1 MASINAVTIGEYP
14 ATFLK
19 EFSDP
24 EKFMKTYKVP
34 PMFLRAMADA
44 YDMPGE
50 PQMKIHTTEGK
61 RMWVQFDS
69 PAGHVVVALNDDGQL
84 CGNTRTASGT
94 FLKLNFVEDPLV
106 CKAAWLLILYSFESS
121 GAAKEMLHTCC
132 RDAIGFLHDEVSKKT
147 WEELERKWN
156 ADPSWKQQFAGFVF
170 DLYTYARGFVSAD
183 RFGKIPATGL
193 LQNLPRGK
201 QESFFTPFAEA
212 KAEAKL
218 KEEGLPVAA
227 EDYNLAAKMK
237 FTFTE
242 EEQAR
247 IPKKEDWF
255 VMPDEG
261 YEIMDEI
268 NNSMAFRNYW
278 LIGKAGTGKTELA
291 KQIAAWLG
299 LPYVFVNCGSGFDDA
314 KIRGQFIPNPDAGA
328 PADPELV
335 AYVNALTDIDL
346 ELKADEIAKRIGA
359 KSSSPKA
366 LMIRCAEIISS
377 DSSKGPEFMW
387 QDSPIVYA
395 YSRPCVCEIQ
405 EADCIRDPGVLTN
418 FNSILECGDN
428 KFIQLDN
435 GKILRKN
442 PYCIYIFTSNMQYEG
457 CRMINNAV
465 FDRLDPYRLE
475 LPDAKT
481 RAARITKK
489 TGFADKKALKTMVSV
504 VDKIDNYMTENG
516 LMTGVC
522 GMRSLEH
529 WAEAL
534 MIWQRR
540 HPGEA
545 IPSKVLRDTGA
556 RKVLAKTAQPEDELN
571 EIKKIWFGLF
581 PDEG

>member
-1 MASINAVTIGEYP
+1 MASISSVNIGTYP
-14 ATFLK
+14 AAFLEDFMK
-19 EFSDP
+19 P
-24 EKFMKTYKVP
+24 EKFSKTFRVP
-34 PMFLRAMADA
+34 PMFLSAVADA
-44 YDMPGE
+44 YDMAGE
-50 PQMKIHTTEGK
+50 VQMQIRSADDPK
-61 RMWVQFDS
+61 RTWVRFDM
-69 PAGHVVVALNDDGQL
+69 ADGQVAVALDGTGAV
-84 CGNTRTASGT
+84 CGNVRNETGT
-94 FLKLNFVEDPLV
+94 FLKASYLEHSLI
-106 CKAAWLLILYSFESS
+106 CKAVWLLMLYSLDEKTPAKIREFLREEIS
-121 GAAKEMLHTCC
+121 G
-132 RDAIGFLHDEVSKKT
+132 KT
-147 WEELERKWN
+147 WSELESKWKSD
-156 ADPSWKQQFAGFVF
+156 AAWQKQFAEIIFDLHAFVLGFVNAK
-170 DLYTYARGFVSAD
+170 T
-183 RFGKIPATGL
+183 FGNIPATGFL
-193 LQNLPRGK
+193 RGLPRDC
-201 QESFFTPFAEA
+201 QESFFTPIEEV
-212 KAEAKL
+212 KAAAVR
-218 KEEGLPVAA
+218 KEKDLPADA
-227 EDYNLAAKMK
+227 EDYNLAAKVGLK
-237 FTFTE
+237 FTAD
-242 EEQAR
+242 EQAK
-247 IPKKEDWF
+247 IPKKEKWF

-268 NNSMAFRNYW
+268 INSMSLRNYW

-291 KQIAAWLG
+291 KQIAAYLG

-314 KIRGQFIPNPDAGA
+314 KIRGQFIPNPDAGT
-328 PADPELV
+328 PANPELV
-335 AYVNALTDIDL
+335 AYINSLSDMDF
-346 ELKADEIAKRIGA
+346 EFKADEIAAKIGA
-359 KSSSPKA
+359 KSSSQMDLIK
-366 LMIRCAEIISS
+366 RCAEIMSS
-377 DSSKGPEFMW
+377 ASSKGPEFIW

-418 FNSILECGDN
+418 FNSILECGEN

-475 LPDAKT
+475 LPSAKV
-481 RAARITKK
+481 RATRITKK

-534 MIWQRR
+534 MIWQKR
-540 HPGEA
+540 HPGEE
-545 IPSKVLRDTGA
+545 IPQKVLRDTGA

>member
-1 MASINAVTIGEYP
+1 MASINSALIGEYS
-14 ATFLK
+14 AEFLK
-19 EFSDP
+19 AFSEP
-24 EKFMKTYKVP
+24 EKFMRTYKVP

-50 PQMKIHTTEGK
+50 PQMRIHSTDGK
-61 RMWVQFDS
+61 RTWVQFDS
-69 PAGHVVVALNDDGQL
+69 PEGQIVVALNDDGQL
-84 CGNTRTASGT
+84 CGNTRTSSGA
-94 FLKLNFVEDPLV
+94 FLKLNFATNPLV
-106 CKAAWLLILYSFESS
+106 CKAAWLLILYSLETS
-121 GAAKEMLHTCC
+121 GTGKEMVSA
-132 RDAIGFLHDEVSKKT
+132 REFLHDEVSEKT
-147 WEELERKWN
+147 WEEIEKKWN
-156 ADPSWKQQFAGFVF
+156 ADPAWKQQFAGSIF
-170 DLYTYARGFVSAD
+170 DLYTYARGFVSVN

-193 LQNLPRGK
+193 LQNLPRAD
-201 QESFFTPFAEA
+201 QESFFSPFEEA
-212 KAEAKL
+212 KAVAKR
-218 KEEGLPVAA
+218 EEKGLPVNE
-227 EDYNLAAKMK
+227 EDYNLAAKLK
-237 FTFTE
+237 IAFTE
-242 EEQAR
+242 EEKAR

-314 KIRGQFIPNPDAGA
+314 KIRGQFIPNPDAGT
-328 PADPELV
+328 PANPELV

-346 ELKADEIAKRIGA
+346 ELRADEIAEKIRA

-366 LMIRCAEIISS
+366 LMMRCAEILSS
-377 DSSKGPEFMW
+377 DSSKRPEFLW

-481 RAARITKK
+481 RATRISKK

-540 HPGEA
+540 HPGEE